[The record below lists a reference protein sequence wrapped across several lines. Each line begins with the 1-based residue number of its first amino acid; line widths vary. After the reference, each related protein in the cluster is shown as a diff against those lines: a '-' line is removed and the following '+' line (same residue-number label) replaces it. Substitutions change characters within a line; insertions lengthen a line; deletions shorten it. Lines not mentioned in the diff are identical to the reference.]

1 MQTGKRFPFL
11 EMLLVFTDEYSTS
24 TGYAMTSADPVE
36 SYYSGQGLAER
47 IFTALKQEGHS
58 TDDLTPE
65 ILAPYDE
72 FHVGGMAA
80 TYRVADRLHIQKE
93 TRLLD
98 IGCGAGGPAR
108 AVAARYECSVT
119 GIDLTKD
126 FIDAGDILSQA
137 CGLQDWVSLKHG
149 SALDM
154 PFDDNAF
161 DRAMMLHV
169 GMNIS
174 DKPAL
179 MREAAR
185 VLAPGA
191 VFCVYDMM
199 RTGDG
204 MLNFPLP
211 WASDASVS
219 AVTTPQ
225 IYIEAAQQAGFT
237 LQEVRD
243 ETEAAAGFIEHILAT
258 KPEPAAGGTS
268 DRFRNLVG
276 HIESGVLAPTE
287 LMFRREGQE

>member
-24 TGYAMTSADPVE
+24 TGHAMTSTDPVE
-36 SYYSGQGLAER
+36 SYYSGQGLAAR
-47 IFTALKQEGHS
+47 IFSALKQEGHS

-80 TYRVADRLHIQKE
+80 TYRVADRLQVHKE

-108 AVAARYECSVT
+108 AVAARYGCSVT

-126 FIDAGDILSQA
+126 FIEAGGALSQA
-137 CGLQDWVSLKHG
+137 CGLQDKVSLHHG

-154 PFDDNAF
+154 PFANGTF
-161 DRAMMLHV
+161 DRAMLLHV
-169 GMNIS
+169 GMNIP

-179 MREAAR
+179 LREAAR

-191 VFCVYDMM
+191 AFCVYDMM
-199 RTGDG
+199 RVGDG
-204 MLNFPLP
+204 KLNFPLP

-219 AVTTPQ
+219 AVASPQ
-225 IYIEAAQQAGFT
+225 FYIEAAEQAGFT
-237 LQEVRD
+237 LKAVRD
-243 ETEAAAGFIEHILAT
+243 ETTAAAGFIEHILAT
-258 KPEPAAGGTS
+258 KPEPAAGVTS

-287 LMFRREGQE
+287 LMLRREGQE